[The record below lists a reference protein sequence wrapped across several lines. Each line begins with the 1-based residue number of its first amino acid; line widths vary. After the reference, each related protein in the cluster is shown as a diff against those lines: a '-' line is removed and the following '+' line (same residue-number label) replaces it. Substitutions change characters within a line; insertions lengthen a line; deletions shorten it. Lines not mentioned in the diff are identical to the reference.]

1 MKVELIDY
9 TEDGINKVAR
19 LARATR
25 KNKYVRTK

>member
-9 TEDGINKVAR
+9 TEGGIDKIAR

-25 KNKYVRTK
+25 KNKLEE